1 MGLWLWN
8 FEYYET
14 IDSLVVKGMLKL
26 KTFRES
32 NKSVIVIQGIRWH
45 TTINRL
51 SKGALIINIEFDY
64 MMVLSFDLL

>member
-1 MGLWLWN
+1 
-8 FEYYET
+8 
-14 IDSLVVKGMLKL
+14 MLKL